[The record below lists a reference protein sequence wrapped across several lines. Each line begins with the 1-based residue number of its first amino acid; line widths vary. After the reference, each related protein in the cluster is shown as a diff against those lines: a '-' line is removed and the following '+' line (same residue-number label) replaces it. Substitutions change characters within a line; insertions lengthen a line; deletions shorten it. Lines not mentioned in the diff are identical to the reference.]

1 MWLPRQDGAPA
12 LMPWNMAKHRA
23 GQHDQKQHGVWAGG
37 SAGAVTVGSAATEEF
52 DTASVLAGTTAQG
65 IFDRILAAE
74 GISLNF
80 RGKAPNSGYMV
91 ARVGNEVKVP
101 EAEFSPESIAKYLKQ
116 TRDQFGPPAEDTQM
130 GRIDRERTYFGA
142 WLDDGNW
149 YLDISDMIP
158 TLGVAAWT
166 SERNSQ
172 LAIWDVERKRSLSN
186 KDSEYRVAMR
196 DEMMRQERSAARERG
211 GVLAVE
217 EVGNR
222 QAKEIAEGWAYGR

>member
-37 SAGAVTVGSAATEEF
+37 SSGAMTVGSVATEEF

-65 IFDRILAAE
+65 IFDRILAE
-74 GISLNF
+74 DGISLNF
-80 RGKAPNSGYMV
+80 RGKAPDSGYMV

-130 GRIDRERTYFGA
+130 GRIGRERTYFGA

-196 DEMMRQERSAARERG
+196 DEMMRQERIAARERG

-217 EVGNR
+217 EVGYR